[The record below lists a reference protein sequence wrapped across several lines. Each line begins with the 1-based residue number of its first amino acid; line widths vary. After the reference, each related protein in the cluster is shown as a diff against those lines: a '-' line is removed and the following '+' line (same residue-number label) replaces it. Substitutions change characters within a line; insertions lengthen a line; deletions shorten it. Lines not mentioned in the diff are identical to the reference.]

1 MQHGEA
7 DVRKSIRSYMIVF
20 GSLMVLTIITVA
32 ASSLQVGVALGV
44 AIALAIATIKASM
57 VAGVFMH
64 LAHEKMWIYGSLI
77 LTAVFFAV
85 LIMLPLF
92 TGLDHI
98 GTPGGATTLHGP
110 PAAAGG
116 EHAGH

>member
-7 DVRKSIRSYMIVF
+7 EVRKSIRSYMIVF

-32 ASSLQVGVALGV
+32 AASLQVGVALGV
-44 AIALAIATIKASM
+44 AIALAIATVKASM

-77 LTAVFFAV
+77 LTALFFAV

-98 GTPGGATTLHGP
+98 GTPGGPTPIHG

>member
-1 MQHGEA
+1 MHGEA
-7 DVRKSIRSYMIVF
+7 EVRKSIRSYMIVF

-32 ASSLQVGVALGV
+32 AASLQVGVAMGV
-44 AIALAIATIKASM
+44 VIALAIASVKASM

-77 LTAVFFAV
+77 LTAAFFLV
-85 LIMLPLF
+85 LILIPLF
-92 TGLDHI
+92 AGLDHI
-98 GTPGGATTLHGP
+98 GTPGGATAIHA